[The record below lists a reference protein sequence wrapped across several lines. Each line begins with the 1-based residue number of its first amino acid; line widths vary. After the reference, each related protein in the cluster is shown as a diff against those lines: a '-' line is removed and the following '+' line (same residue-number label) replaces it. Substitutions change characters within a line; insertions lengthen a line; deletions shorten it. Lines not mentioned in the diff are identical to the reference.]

1 MRELM
6 RRRPLVRFAAALAAV
21 LAVLALSATPAR
33 ADVPAGFT
41 WSATIDDQSLADPIA
56 LGQRDQTVVEVVL
69 RNQSADELRIRSLR
83 LDGQVIG
90 LTFFSF
96 TTRVDIVLPPG
107 ATAERR
113 ITLDLDNLTQQATG
127 LIPSRLSLL
136 GTDRSVLTAQ
146 PVSVDVKG
154 SPTSLYAVF
163 GFSIA
168 AITLV
173 LLATL
178 LLALRRG
185 TGLTR
190 GRRALRFLLVG
201 LGAGLSLTLI
211 LSAFS
216 VLLPATGIWVATMLG
231 LGLVGLVVGLLLPVR
246 PERGEEPAA
255 EVAADSDEL
264 EEHDDLSDLDE
275 PADHD
280 DSSHDRSK
288 HDPSDGD
295 ELARDR
301 IELAHD
307 RKVGAGQPGE
317 LETNERPLALH
328 GARPSWP
335 PHPEGPS
342 R

>member
-6 RRRPLVRFAAALAAV
+6 RRGPFARFAAVLAAV
-21 LAVLALSATPAR
+21 LVVLALSATPAR

-41 WSATIDDQSLADPIA
+41 WSATIDDQSLAAPIE

-69 RNQSADELRIRSLR
+69 RNQSADELRVRSLR

-127 LIPSRLSLL
+127 LIPSRVSLL
-136 GTDRSVLTAQ
+136 GPDRSVLTAQ
-146 PVSVDVKG
+146 PVAVKVNG
-154 SPTSLYAVF
+154 SMTSLYAVF
-163 GFSIA
+163 GFAIA

-173 LLATL
+173 LLVTL
-178 LLALRRG
+178 LLALRRRVA
-185 TGLTR
+185 LSR

-211 LSAFS
+211 LSAFA
-216 VLLPATGIWVATMLG
+216 VLLPATGIWMALTLG
-231 LGLVGLVVGLLLPVR
+231 LGLVSLLIGLLLPVT
-246 PERGEEPAA
+246 PEKEPAA
-255 EVAADSDEL
+255 AAEELTPDAGEL
-264 EEHDDLSDLDE
+264 EDQDDLADLDE
-275 PADHD
+275 PADLDEGDLDASNHD
-280 DSSHDRSK
+280 ELTRDRIDLEHDRIEREHDRSA
-288 HDPSDGD
+288 D
-295 ELARDR
+295 E
-301 IELAHD
+301 
-307 RKVGAGQPGE
+307 GE
-317 LETNERPLALH
+317 LQTAQRPLALH
-328 GARPSWP
+328 GGLPSWP
-335 PHPEGPS
+335 PHPEAPP